1 MATESV
7 VDIDPNAVHN
17 SLRAFM
23 QQLINAERER
33 DDAFQRNAQLGG
45 RVEELER
52 ERRINEEQLHNMQK
66 VLAEVD
72 EARHAL
78 ESRLAG
84 AQSTLTAQEETLK
97 RADKERKLTDEK
109 LAQIERA
116 VAASENEKRTLLVRP
131 TNIRLPDLYFIDI
144 TLMYEYKKAN
154 SLNKIY
160 VNLCKFICSC
170 FATACRRRSGKC
182 ARSSRRATKTARRSA
197 TDRRAR
203 EPHHADG
210 ARAQAARGR
219 DPAPK
224 LVIAEREHENAV
236 RLIAI

>member
-17 SLRAFM
+17 SLRAFV

-72 EARHAL
+72 EARHVF

-84 AQSTLTAQEETLK
+84 AQSTVAAQEETLK

-131 TNIRLPDLYFIDI
+131 TNIPLTALCSVDI
-144 TLMYEYKKAN
+144 TQMY
-154 SLNKIY
+154 
-160 VNLCKFICSC
+160 
-170 FATACRRRSGKC
+170 
-182 ARSSRRATKTARRSA
+182 
-197 TDRRAR
+197 
-203 EPHHADG
+203 
-210 ARAQAARGR
+210 
-219 DPAPK
+219 
-224 LVIAEREHENAV
+224 
-236 RLIAI
+236 

>member
-17 SLRAFM
+17 SLRAFV

-72 EARHAL
+72 EVRHTL

-84 AQSTLTAQEETLK
+84 AQSTVAAQEETLK

-116 VAASENEKRTLLVRP
+116 VVASENEKRNLLVRLLT
-131 TNIRLPDLYFIDI
+131 TNTY
-144 TLMYEYKKAN
+144 
-154 SLNKIY
+154 
-160 VNLCKFICSC
+160 
-170 FATACRRRSGKC
+170 
-182 ARSSRRATKTARRSA
+182 
-197 TDRRAR
+197 
-203 EPHHADG
+203 
-210 ARAQAARGR
+210 
-219 DPAPK
+219 
-224 LVIAEREHENAV
+224 
-236 RLIAI
+236 

>member
-17 SLRAFM
+17 SLRAFV

-72 EARHAL
+72 EARHAF

-84 AQSTLTAQEETLK
+84 AQCTVAAQE
-97 RADKERKLTDEK
+97 DKTR
-109 LAQIERA
+109 
-116 VAASENEKRTLLVRP
+116 
-131 TNIRLPDLYFIDI
+131 
-144 TLMYEYKKAN
+144 
-154 SLNKIY
+154 
-160 VNLCKFICSC
+160 
-170 FATACRRRSGKC
+170 
-182 ARSSRRATKTARRSA
+182 
-197 TDRRAR
+197 
-203 EPHHADG
+203 
-210 ARAQAARGR
+210 
-219 DPAPK
+219 
-224 LVIAEREHENAV
+224 
-236 RLIAI
+236 

>member
-17 SLRAFM
+17 SLRAFV

-72 EARHAL
+72 EVRHTL

-84 AQSTLTAQEETLK
+84 AQSTVAAQEETLK

-116 VAASENEKRTLLVRP
+116 VVASENEKRNLLVRLLT
-131 TNIRLPDLYFIDI
+131 TN
-144 TLMYEYKKAN
+144 TN
-154 SLNKIY
+154 
-160 VNLCKFICSC
+160 
-170 FATACRRRSGKC
+170 
-182 ARSSRRATKTARRSA
+182 
-197 TDRRAR
+197 
-203 EPHHADG
+203 
-210 ARAQAARGR
+210 
-219 DPAPK
+219 
-224 LVIAEREHENAV
+224 
-236 RLIAI
+236 